1 MSQLENVIRKEIENG
16 REIYTTL
23 SPTKRVRLLEVYPA
37 NGRLEVVVEVVESE
51 FSSDGAGNRL
61 NMTALDVARI
71 LGY

>member
-1 MSQLENVIRKEIENG
+1 MSQLENVIRKEIANG

-23 SPTKRVRLLEVYPA
+23 SPTKRVKLLEVYPA

-51 FSSDGAGNRL
+51 FSSDGVGNRL
-61 NMTALDVARI
+61 NMTALDVAKI

>member
-1 MSQLENVIRKEIENG
+1 MSYIENLIRKEIQNG

-51 FSSDGAGNRL
+51 FSTDGVGNRL
-61 NMTALDVARI
+61 NMSATDVIRI